1 MSNVRAFKPHA
12 ALAAIEQARHSGDN
26 AANEPP
32 AGGGG
37 VPPMD
42 ARIAKLEATLPT
54 LATKEDL
61 AREVGGLRGEFYKAM
76 NDQTWKIITWTTGL
90 GAALVAITFFIARN
104 VT

>member
-1 MSNVRAFKPHA
+1 MRQ
-12 ALAAIEQARHSGDN
+12 LRSGG
-26 AANEPP
+26 EPP
-32 AGGGG
+32 DNTH
-37 VPPMD
+37 MD

-61 AREVGGLRGEFYKAM
+61 AREVGGLRGEVGGLRGEIYKAV

-90 GAALVAITFFIARN
+90 GAALVAIAFFIARN